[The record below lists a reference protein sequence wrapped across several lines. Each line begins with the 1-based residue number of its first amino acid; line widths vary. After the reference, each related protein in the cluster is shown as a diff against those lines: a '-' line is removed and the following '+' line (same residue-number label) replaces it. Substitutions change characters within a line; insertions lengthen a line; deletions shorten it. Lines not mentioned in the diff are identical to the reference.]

1 MIKTLHGVISS
12 VKSEVA
18 PAFDLEGT
26 MSFAGTTASNLSVA
40 NTVPLRMEA
49 GDFTIE
55 WWQYQTDN
63 NTFPR
68 VFSFGTF
75 PSANLGVSLEGG
87 TFYVWDGGAARAM
100 GSLGVYKNQ
109 WVHFAVSRQSGTLR
123 TFKNGVLLA
132 IRANTTTNYNSTL
145 AMRIGNESNLS
156 ANASFGG
163 YLTNFRMVKGS
174 ALYTANF
181 DRPEQ
186 PLTAVAGTSL
196 LLLAS
201 TNLTTTTDYSG
212 LNQSVTNNNVTWAQF
227 TDPM

>member
-1 MIKTLHGVISS
+1 MIKALHGIISS
-12 VKSEVA
+12 SKV

-26 MSFAGTTASNLSVA
+26 MNFAGTTASNLSVA
-40 NTVPLRMEA
+40 NDVSLRMET

-55 WWQYQTDN
+55 WYQYQTDTS
-63 NTFPR
+63 TFPR
-68 VFSFGTF
+68 VFSFGSF
-75 PSANLGVSLEGG
+75 PTANLGVSLEGG

-100 GSLGVYKNQ
+100 GSLGAYKSQ
-109 WVHFAVSRQSGTLR
+109 WVHFAISRESGTLR

-132 IRANTTTNYNSTL
+132 TRANTTTNYNSTL

-156 ANASFGG
+156 ADASFGG

-201 TNLTTTTDYSG
+201 TNLTVTADSSG
-212 LNQSVTNNNVTWAQF
+212 LNQSVTNNNVTWTAF
-227 TDPM
+227 SDPM